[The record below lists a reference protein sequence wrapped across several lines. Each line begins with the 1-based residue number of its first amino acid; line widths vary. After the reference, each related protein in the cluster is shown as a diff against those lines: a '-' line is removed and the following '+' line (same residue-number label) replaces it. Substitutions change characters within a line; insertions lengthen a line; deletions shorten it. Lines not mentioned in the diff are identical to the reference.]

1 MLAELAKRNKI
12 LIGALTI
19 LAAIIVIAVS
29 GCGGA
34 GTKTEKSKAES
45 KTAAEKPVSL
55 NGAGSTF
62 DQPLFSKMFDEY
74 SKIHSNV
81 SVNYQGVG
89 SGAGIKQLSD
99 LTIDFGATDAPMKDE
114 QKAAAKGGEVLHIPV
129 TLGAVAIAYNV
140 PNVPKE
146 IKIAPDVLVDIYSG
160 KIKSWNDPRI
170 AADNPG
176 VKFPDLAINTA
187 HRSDG
192 SGTTAIVTDY
202 LSNVSPEW
210 AKSIGKGTTVNWPG
224 GVGGKGNAGVAAAI
238 QQTPGTIGYV
248 ELAYAVQNGITYAQM
263 KNKAGKWVVPSL
275 EGASAA
281 AAESDIP
288 DDMCVSIVNAPG
300 EKTYPISAFSWVILY
315 KDQKDKDK
323 GEALVKLL
331 KWMVHDG
338 QNYSEGLDYAKLPE
352 NLVERIDKMLETV
365 KY

>member
-1 MLAELAKRNKI
+1 MLAKLVKRNKI
-12 LIGALTI
+12 LIGALALLAVITI
-19 LAAIIVIAVS
+19 IAVS
-29 GCGGA
+29 GCSGT
-34 GTKTEKSKAES
+34 GTKTES
-45 KTAAEKPVSL
+45 KTENATTAGKSVSL

-62 DQPLFSKMFDEY
+62 DQPLFTKMFDEY
-74 SKIHSNV
+74 SKDNPNV
-81 SVNYQGVG
+81 QVNYQGVG

-99 LTIDFGATDAPMKDE
+99 ETVDFGATDAPMKSE
-114 QKAAAKGGEVLHIPV
+114 QKAAAKGGEVLHIPI
-129 TLGAVAIAYNV
+129 TLGAVAISYNI

-146 IKIAPDVLVDIYSG
+146 IKIAPDVLVDIYLG

-202 LSNVSPEW
+202 FSNVSSEW

-224 GVGGKGNAGVAAAI
+224 GVGGKGNPGVAAAI

-248 ELAYAVQNGITYAQM
+248 ELAYAAQNNITYAQL
-263 KNKAGKWVVPSL
+263 KNKEGKWVSPSL
-275 EGASAA
+275 EGASEAA
-281 AAESDIP
+281 AKSDIP
-288 DDMCVSIVNAPG
+288 DDMQVSVVNAPG

-323 GEALVKLL
+323 GEALVKLV

-338 QNYSEGLDYAKLPE
+338 QNYSEGLDYAKLPQ
-352 NLVERIDKMLETV
+352 NMVDRIDKMLDTI